1 MTTYVSQCN
10 GCSHNNQHDQS
21 NQDPNQGFGYLLA
34 PLKFYMVIK
43 VFQDMAS
50 SSSSTSTN
58 PLLAQPVTEKLT
70 KLNHLL
76 WHAQAKAA
84 IRGTRLLGFLTGDF
98 KASPSKIMQKD
109 PNGKEVEVLNPEY
122 EDWEATD
129 QQVLSYLL
137 SSLSKGDFDT
147 NIIRNNNNLERD
159 PRHVCIANKGMNR
172 QYSVGPRKHP
182 QRRYIGC

>member
-1 MTTYVSQCN
+1 
-10 GCSHNNQHDQS
+10 
-21 NQDPNQGFGYLLA
+21 
-34 PLKFYMVIK
+34 
-43 VFQDMAS
+43 
-50 SSSSTSTN
+50 
-58 PLLAQPVTEKLT
+58 
-70 KLNHLL
+70 
-76 WHAQAKAA
+76 
-84 IRGTRLLGFLTGDF
+84 
-98 KASPSKIMQKD
+98 MQKD

-122 EDWEATD
+122 EDWEATN

-159 PRHVCIANKGMNR
+159 PRHVCIVNKGMNR